1 MKVCVTGG
9 TGLIGRALVKRLLA
23 DAHHITILT
32 RQSLDSSEA
41 VTYINSIDDL
51 HTRQDIVINLAGAGL
66 ADHRWSPAYKKE
78 IRASRIDLTQAL
90 VSRLRDIGMPNLL
103 ISGSAI
109 GIYGESKERQF
120 SETDEVG
127 SGFSAEVCRDWEAS
141 VSDIGSEGTRCVLL
155 RTGVVLDK
163 ALGAYPQMTQ
173 SFRFG
178 LASWMGQGDHWLS
191 WIHLADMVGAIR
203 HCIQNEAVSGPVNM
217 TAPNPVTHRTFSDEV
232 RSVTTTVMGM
242 GMPEWVMRLMVGEM
256 ADELL
261 LTGQRVMPTKL
272 LSAGYE
278 FRFGELKAAIAE
290 LEAR

>member
-1 MKVCVTGG
+1 MKVFVTGG

-23 DAHHITILT
+23 DGHDITVLT
-32 RQSLDSSEA
+32 RQTLDSSEA

-51 HTRQDIVINLAGAGL
+51 DTRQDIVVNLAGAGL
-66 ADHRWSPAYKKE
+66 ADRRWSPAYKKE

-90 VSRLRDIGMPNLL
+90 VSRLRDIGMPDLL

-109 GIYGESKERQF
+109 GIYGESKEREF

-127 SGFSAEVCRDWEAS
+127 SGFSAELCRDWEAS
-141 VSDIGSEGTRCVLL
+141 VSDVGSEGTRCVLL
-155 RTGVVLDK
+155 RTGVVLDR

-191 WIHLADMVGAIR
+191 WIHLADMVGAIK
-203 HCIQNEAVSGPVNM
+203 HCIQNEAVSGPVNV
-217 TAPNPVTHRTFSDEV
+217 TAPNPVMHRSFADEV
-232 RSVTTTVMGM
+232 RNVTSTMMGM
-242 GMPEWVMRLMVGEM
+242 GMPGWVMRLMVGEM

-272 LSAGYE
+272 LSTGYD
-278 FRFGELKAAIAE
+278 FRFGELKDAVAA

>member
-1 MKVCVTGG
+1 MKVFVTGG
-9 TGLIGRALVKRLLA
+9 TGLIGRALVKQLLA
-23 DAHHITILT
+23 DGHDMTVLT
-32 RQSLDSSEA
+32 RQALDSSEA

-51 HTRQDIVINLAGAGL
+51 DARQDIVVNLAGAGL
-66 ADHRWSPAYKKE
+66 ADRRWSPAYKKE

-90 VSRLRDIGMPNLL
+90 VSRLRDIGMPNVF

-109 GIYGESKERQF
+109 GFYGESKERAF
-120 SETDEVG
+120 SETDAVG
-127 SGFSAEVCRDWEAS
+127 SGFSAELCRDWEAS

-178 LASWMGQGDHWLS
+178 LASWMGRGEHWLS
-191 WIHLADMVGAIR
+191 WIHLADMVGAIM
-203 HCIQNEAVSGPVNM
+203 HCIQNETVSGPVNM
-217 TAPNPVTHRTFSDEV
+217 TAPNPVTHRSFADEV
-232 RSVTTTVMGM
+232 RSAITTLMGM
-242 GMPEWVMRLMVGEM
+242 GMPGWVMRFMVGEM

-261 LTGQRVMPTKL
+261 LTGQRVTPIKL
-272 LSAGYE
+272 LSTGYE
-278 FRFGELKAAIAE
+278 FRFGELRDAIVD

>member
-1 MKVCVTGG
+1 MKVFVTGG

-23 DAHHITILT
+23 DGHDVTVLT
-32 RQSLDSSEA
+32 RQTLDSLEA

-51 HTRQDIVINLAGAGL
+51 DTRQDIIVNLAGAGL
-66 ADHRWSPAYKKE
+66 ADRRWSRAYKKE

-90 VSRLRDIGMPNLL
+90 VSRLRDIGMPDVF

-109 GIYGESKERQF
+109 GFYGESKEREF
-120 SETDEVG
+120 SETDAVG
-127 SGFSAEVCRDWEAS
+127 SGFSAALCRDWEAS
-141 VSDIGSEGTRCVLL
+141 VGDIGSEGTRCVLL
-155 RTGVVLDK
+155 RTGVVLDRD
-163 ALGAYPQMTQ
+163 LGAYPQMTQ

-191 WIHLADMVGAIR
+191 WIHLADMVGAIM

-217 TAPNPVTHRTFSDEV
+217 TAPNPVTHRSFADEV
-232 RSVTTTVMGM
+232 RSVTTTLVGM
-242 GMPEWVMRLMVGEM
+242 GIPAWVMRVMVGEM

-272 LSAGYE
+272 LSTGYE
-278 FRFGELKAAIAE
+278 FRFDESRDAVAD
-290 LEAR
+290 LEAQ